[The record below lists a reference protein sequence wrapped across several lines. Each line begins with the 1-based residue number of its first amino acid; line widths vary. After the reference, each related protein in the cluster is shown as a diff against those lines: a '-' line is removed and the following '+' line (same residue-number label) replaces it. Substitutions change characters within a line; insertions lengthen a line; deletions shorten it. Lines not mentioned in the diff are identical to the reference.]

1 MSSEIDLMKKIYDKT
16 SYTRIID
23 TSFTQLTSSNS
34 TITVDL
40 SSSVVEF
47 FGEYNN
53 LFYIIPKTGSVN
65 SHEYLIKQST
75 EYVGMEYN
83 DERIQ
88 ALTEEIAN
96 LREVNLSLNQ
106 QILDITNNFTSSL

>member
-1 MSSEIDLMKKIYDKT
+1 MNDVDLLKKKYNKDLYKKVIDN
-16 SYTRIID
+16 
-23 TSFTQLTSSNS
+23 SFTQLTSSAIN
-34 TITVDL
+34 L
-40 SSSVVEF
+40 SSNTFDDVVEF
-47 FGEYNN
+47 FGQYEN
-53 LFYIIPKTGSVN
+53 LFYIIPKTGSSN

-75 EYVGMEYN
+75 EYVGVEYN

-96 LREVNLSLNQ
+96 LREINLSLNK